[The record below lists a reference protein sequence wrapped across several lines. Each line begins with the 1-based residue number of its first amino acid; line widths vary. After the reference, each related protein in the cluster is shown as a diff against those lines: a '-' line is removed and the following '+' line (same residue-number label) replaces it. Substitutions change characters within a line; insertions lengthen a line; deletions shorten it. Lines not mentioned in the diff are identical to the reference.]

1 LNVSWWS
8 YFAVFSKA
16 LSARYHTEIWHF
28 DEAFVMDALSVI
40 EAFFA

>member
-1 LNVSWWS
+1 MFLGGVILL
-8 YFAVFSKA
+8 FFSKA

-40 EAFFA
+40 EAFFT